1 MSESPFEEF
10 ESVFRNRDVLKEDY
24 EPDEI
29 LERDDEIQDYASA
42 LNPARHGA
50 HPDNVFIY
58 GKTGVGKTAVTKYL
72 LEVLETEVHEDPSVD
87 SEITTL
93 LVNCQYSTT
102 SYQALIALLNAIRG
116 PHDQVS
122 ATGHAPQD
130 LYNMLWRELDDI
142 GGTIL
147 IALDEIDSIGSD
159 DGLLYQLP
167 RARANGNLDHA
178 RLGIIGISNDYQFR
192 QNLSPKVKDTLCERE
207 INFSQ
212 YDAEQLFAILEQRAT
227 KALRPDTY
235 DAAALRKTAAIAARD
250 RGSAR
255 QALELLM
262 VAGDLAEERDGVL
275 TESLVDEAEDDLE
288 RGRIEDRIR
297 DQTVHAQY
305 SLLAL
310 VHLSER
316 TDAASRTKDV
326 YRQYERV
333 VTHNGSDPLS
343 LDRFRDQLDELAM
356 LGFAAKTQAN
366 EGRQGGRYNE
376 YRATVATDPVVDIL
390 TSETDLSLH
399 SDAAR

>member
-1 MSESPFEEF
+1 
-10 ESVFRNRDVLKEDY
+10 
-24 EPDEI
+24 
-29 LERDDEIQDYASA
+29 
-42 LNPARHGA
+42 
-50 HPDNVFIY
+50 
-58 GKTGVGKTAVTKYL
+58 
-72 LEVLETEVHEDPSVD
+72 
-87 SEITTL
+87 
-93 LVNCQYSTT
+93 
-102 SYQALIALLNAIRG
+102 
-116 PHDQVS
+116 
-122 ATGHAPQD
+122 
-130 LYNMLWRELDDI
+130 
-142 GGTIL
+142 
-147 IALDEIDSIGSD
+147 
-159 DGLLYQLP
+159 
-167 RARANGNLDHA
+167 
-178 RLGIIGISNDYQFR
+178 
-192 QNLSPKVKDTLCERE
+192 
-207 INFSQ
+207 
-212 YDAEQLFAILEQRAT
+212 
-227 KALRPDTY
+227 
-235 DAAALRKTAAIAARD
+235 
-250 RGSAR
+250 
-255 QALELLM
+255 M